1 MSNDLRVGLPY
12 NNNTNK
18 NIIATLYYVASKAW
32 ENELQI
38 FAVNSIFIL
47 ENLLINNTSEI

>member
-1 MSNDLRVGLPY
+1 MSNDLRLRLPY

-18 NIIATLYYVASKAW
+18 NVIATLYVASKAW